1 MNLYLDNC
9 CFNRPFD
16 DQTQL
21 RIRLETEAKL
31 YIQARIL
38 DGKYNLAWSYML
50 DFENAQN
57 PFEQRKE
64 TVQNWRE
71 IAFIDINENDK
82 VISLAEKIASKGLK
96 PKDVLHIA
104 CAIVAGCEYFITT
117 DSKILNKSV
126 EGIILI
132 DPIGFIKLERIF
144 TMMTDTVLK
153 STGMKILI
161 EKLGKVGAE
170 RFIALVIKEPFDY
183 TKWQSEIFEGM
194 SVKEVSEAAMEHRK
208 NQDQ

>member
-1 MNLYLDNC
+1 
-9 CFNRPFD
+9 
-16 DQTQL
+16 
-21 RIRLETEAKL
+21 
-31 YIQARIL
+31 
-38 DGKYNLAWSYML
+38 ML

-71 IAFIDINENDK
+71 IAFVDINEDDK

-96 PKDVLHIA
+96 PKDALHIA

-132 DPIGFIKLERIF
+132 DPIEFIKLEEDIYNDDRYR
-144 TMMTDTVLK
+144 
-153 STGMKILI
+153 S
-161 EKLGKVGAE
+161 
-170 RFIALVIKEPFDY
+170 
-183 TKWQSEIFEGM
+183 
-194 SVKEVSEAAMEHRK
+194 
-208 NQDQ
+208 